1 MATDPDPLLRRL
13 GEELARAGVAAPT
26 GGGGPVTAGEVA
38 DLPPAVQ
45 RYLAFMEV
53 VGRPRV
59 RSFRA
64 RFQGRFRLRPK
75 LGWMPA
81 EAWQYNAADPI
92 TRVFLMRLRFA
103 RVVPMI
109 GADTY
114 VDGHGRMLGKL
125 FGRVTVQTYVLAALA
140 SGRHRLPPLRVEVD
154 DQRGSGSTA
163 AQELLTEEIP
173 VDVAPV
179 PGVTVEATLRA
190 PRGPLA
196 TEVGARPRWIIIG
209 PVAALGLALVIGLL
223 LWRRR
228 VRRAIELKVS
238 AYDVAVA
245 TLAKLERRGAP
256 EGDAVDAW
264 YVELSAVIR
273 QYLEGRYDIRAPELT
288 TEEFMQVAA
297 RNPALTPAHRDL
309 LAAFMRDADQV
320 KFAGVRPSADEAL
333 AALRAARGFVDDTR
347 YVGADA
353 APTPA
358 QAVAA

>member
-1 MATDPDPLLRRL
+1 MTKA
-13 GEELARAGVAAPT
+13 LALAIVVALAACGKAAPT
-26 GGGGPVTAGEVA
+26 IATSPMPTAPADAITKDTENGPVKATVKVWPAAPTLAEPLYLELTVSAEPGVMVEV
-38 DLPPAVQ
+38 PEQVV
-45 RYLAFMEV
+45 AF
-53 VGRPRV
+53 
-59 RSFRA
+59 
-64 RFQGRFRLRPK
+64 GRFKVDKQLR
-75 LGWMPA
+75 
-81 EAWQYNAADPI
+81 DD
-92 TRVFLMRLRFA
+92 RR
-103 RVVPMI
+103 
-109 GADTY
+109 
-114 VDGHGRMLGKL
+114 DGDR
-125 FGRVTVQTYVLAALA
+125 RVTVQTYVLAALA

-209 PVAALGLALVIGLL
+209 PVAAVGLALVIGLL

-238 AYDVAVA
+238 AYDVAIA
-245 TLAKLERRGAP
+245 TLAKLERRGGP